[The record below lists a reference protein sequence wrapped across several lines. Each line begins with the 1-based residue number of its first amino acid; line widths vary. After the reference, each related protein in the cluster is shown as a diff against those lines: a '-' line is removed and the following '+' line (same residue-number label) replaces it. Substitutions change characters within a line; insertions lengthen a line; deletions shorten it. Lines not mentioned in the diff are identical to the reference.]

1 MVELEPKRGL
11 FKKEPAADTGLGE
24 DISNISRRL
33 RMLEERYVNLRNR
46 TQVIDRNMLLHNKKQ
61 ITDIKT
67 IDSDINYLKNEINNV
82 NEKID
87 LIINELKDTAK
98 KEDIEVLQKYINLW
112 DPMNFV
118 TRKEVEKLIKEVKS
132 EIEK

>member
-46 TQVIDRNMLLHNKKQ
+46 TQVIDQNMLLHNKKQ

-87 LIINELKDTAK
+87 LIINDLKDTAK